1 MGLVKYRE
9 SGRRSWQTLLVQHEI
24 KSVGKYRQKE
34 SCEKGLNELEV
45 LQALTGLMLKTTSF
59 FLDFCDFYKALH
71 LAFHATFL
79 WKSLYFAQR
88 VIVIGTL
95 VTFPMGEAIKPI
107 MLATTLLLGC
117 IDMAYGVWSLQTLLV
132 KHETKRVAPSW
143 IASKL
148 RVPPRA
154 LVSDLKKRDK
164 VIGDI
169 RNKICFVDDNY
180 IF

>member
-71 LAFHATFL
+71 LAFHATFVMEIFVL
-79 WKSLYFAQR
+79 SAMSHCHWHFSYLSNGRGHQTHHAGNHFA
-88 VIVIGTL
+88 
-95 VTFPMGEAIKPI
+95 
-107 MLATTLLLGC
+107 LG
-117 IDMAYGVWSLQTLLV
+117 L
-132 KHETKRVAPSW
+132 
-143 IASKL
+143 
-148 RVPPRA
+148 
-154 LVSDLKKRDK
+154 
-164 VIGDI
+164 
-169 RNKICFVDDNY
+169 N
-180 IF
+180 